1 MASLMA
7 VVLMA
12 SLITSMQ
19 VYYDKD
25 VTVVVHYQLDGAQK
39 LGSILFGLNNSIVK
53 NEILSIFSSNDYTI
67 VKMDFEKA
75 ILKFNTSNRNGY
87 YFFPGIK
94 LENYV
99 NMTLVLPNNVTLNIT
114 SNEIPQAYIFT

>member
-7 VVLMA
+7 MVLMA

-39 LGSILFGLNNSIVK
+39 LGSILFGLDAVK
-53 NEILSIFSSNDYTI
+53 NDILNVFGSNNYTI
-67 VKMDFEKA
+67 LKMDFEKA
-75 ILKFNTSNRNGY
+75 ILKFNTTKYGDY
-87 YFFPGIK
+87 YFFPSIK
-94 LENYV
+94 LEDYV

>member
-39 LGSILFGLNNSIVK
+39 LGSILFGLDAVK
-53 NEILSIFSSNDYTI
+53 NDILSIFSSSDYTI

-75 ILKFNTSNRNGY
+75 ILKFNTSKCNDY

-94 LENYV
+94 LVNYV

-114 SNEIPQAYIFT
+114 SDEIPQAYIFT